1 MMSKRMVQCCL
12 AAWLG
17 LLANGV
23 LAASAG
29 NHYVTVGSDTV
40 GVEEIVPVDDDFYV
54 TTRGV
59 GAPDFIAD
67 ISVSPNFSWRLV
79 YPSSGKLELGIGA
92 SDLYEVE
99 DSTGSEDSAGG
110 RIEVLKLDIAPSE
123 TNICW
128 KSSGVTLS
136 LTSDSALGGGTA
148 TWSSVPTGID
158 GSGTS
163 IVVNP
168 GSLAPGEYVVTA
180 QSSIVPSY
188 ADTCVVRII
197 KVDIVPDT
205 TNFCWNAT
213 SALLSLTP
221 DSYLGGGTANWT
233 SDPVGVSG
241 SGTSIIFNPSGLTP
255 GAYVVTARSSVL
267 PNCTDT
273 CTVNV
278 VKVDIEQA
286 VTNVCWESSS
296 VSLNLTMDSYLD
308 GGTAIWTSE
317 PAGISGSGT
326 SITFNPSGLTP
337 GAYVVT
343 ARSSVLPNCSDTCV
357 VQVIHVEITPDT
369 LSGCPRCLGVP
380 VFSLT
385 NSFTPNGVSWVI
397 SPQGAGCAKN
407 EEDST
412 HVEIDVGSV
421 GNHYTITAISKDCPD
436 ANDSSDL
443 SVFVPSDI
451 EQIDKGYSTELV
463 PVNGVDV
470 VTVTKGMIHGFSPS
484 PEGASAGE
492 HFCFIQKFRG
502 TVLKDGVFATV
513 KMYGTNIVT
522 LNSSTWRFDS
532 ANDKDPVYNSEE
544 SSYGHTALGDNTFSV
559 PDETTMGYILGQ
571 AGECSL
577 EFETGVYCRRCVPTT
592 GADQPVSSVDIGAPF
607 SVATWD
613 ACYSVD
619 TNGIVTFH

>member
-1 MMSKRMVQCCL
+1 MFTKPWFRCGL
-12 AAWLG
+12 AVGASF
-17 LLANGV
+17 LAVGAV
-23 LAASAG
+23 AASAG

-54 TTRGV
+54 TTRGG

-92 SDLYEVE
+92 SDFYKVE

-128 KSSGVTLS
+128 KSSGVALS
-136 LTSDSALGGGTA
+136 LTLDSALGGGTA
-148 TWSSVPTGID
+148 TWSSVPTGIS

-163 IVVNP
+163 IAVNP

-180 QSSIVPSY
+180 ASTIVPSY

-221 DSYLGGGTANWT
+221 DGYLGGGTANWT
-233 SDPVGVSG
+233 SDPVGV
-241 SGTSIIFNPSGLTP
+241 
-255 GAYVVTARSSVL
+255 
-267 PNCTDT
+267 
-273 CTVNV
+273 
-278 VKVDIEQA
+278 
-286 VTNVCWESSS
+286 
-296 VSLNLTMDSYLD
+296 
-308 GGTAIWTSE
+308 
-317 PAGISGSGT
+317 SGSGT

-369 LSGCPRCLGVP
+369 LSGCPRCLVVP

-436 ANDSSDL
+436 ANDCSDL

-451 EQIDKGYSTELV
+451 EQIDKGYSTELL

-577 EFETGVYCRRCVPTT
+577 EFETGIYCRRCVPAT